1 MEEYFKIRSYGYGEL
16 AQMYFPNIAKNSA
29 TVQFRR
35 WIRVNTNLQNQL
47 NISGFKIGQ
56 KLLTPKQ
63 VELIINSFGE
73 P

>member
-1 MEEYFKIRSYGYGEL
+1 MEDDFKIRSYGYGEL
-16 AQMYFPNIAKNSA
+16 AQMYFQNIAENST

-35 WIRVNTNLQNQL
+35 WIRVNINLQNQL
-47 NISGFKIGQ
+47 NISGFKSGQ
-56 KLLTPKQ
+56 NLLIPKQ